1 MREPELDNINIA
13 IASHEQSQRVYLR
26 MAMEANGLS
35 VVLNDS
41 LSKSFIEKLRTA
53 HADVVLLDMHDDEH
67 QEELIEELIEELLE
81 ALDIPILFND
91 VTALAVNEPNNMSNW
106 YGKLMRKIAAL
117 TGRGIQDKSQFD
129 RSYESLVAEIPP
141 QLYKSQGDLAR
152 QVWVL
157 GSSLGGPEA
166 LKRFLV
172 KLPADLPVAFIL
184 VQHLGANFVDLL
196 ADQLNQVGEFQ
207 VMSAQDGHVLRH
219 GQVVVAPVKQRLTIN
234 PIGSIKLSALD
245 YDSPYTP
252 CIDKV
257 VSDIAARYKSLSGA
271 IIFSGMCD
279 DGKNGCQVMKQ
290 YGGHIWAQDTDSCV
304 ISSMPDSVRET
315 GVVSY
320 SARPEQ
326 LADNLIKQFQFDL
339 MDN

>member
-13 IASHEQSQRVYLR
+13 IASHEQSQRIYLR

-35 VVLNDS
+35 VVLNGT
-41 LSKSFIEKLRTA
+41 LSKKFIERLRDTR
-53 HADVVLLDMHDDEH
+53 ADVVLLDMHEDTH
-67 QEELIEELIEELLE
+67 QEELIEELLE
-81 ALDIPILFND
+81 AVDIPILFND
-91 VTALAVNEPNNMSNW
+91 VTALSVNEPHVMSHW

-117 TGRGIQDKSQFD
+117 TGRGIRDQSQFD
-129 RSYESLVAEIPP
+129 RSYESLVGEIPP
-141 QLYKSQGDLAR
+141 QLLNKNQGDLAR
-152 QVWVL
+152 HVWVL

-166 LKRFLV
+166 LKRFLK

-184 VQHLGANFVDLL
+184 VQHLGANFVTLL
-196 ADQLNQVGEFQ
+196 ADQLNQVGAFQ
-207 VMSAQDGHVLRH
+207 VMPAHDGHVLRH
-219 GQVVVAPVKQRLTIN
+219 GQVVVAPVTERLTIN
-234 PIGSIKLSALD
+234 PIGAIKLRPLD

-257 VSDIAARYKSLSGA
+257 VSDIAERYKSRAGA

-279 DGKNGCQVMKQ
+279 DGKYGCQVLKQ
-290 YGGHIWAQDTDSCV
+290 YNGHVWAQDADSCV

-320 SARPEQ
+320 SAGPEQ

-339 MDN
+339 MDG

>member
-1 MREPELDNINIA
+1 MKEPELDNINIA
-13 IASHEQSQRVYLR
+13 IASHEQSQRLYLR

-35 VVLNDS
+35 VVLNDP
-41 LSKSFIEKLRTA
+41 LSKTFIEKLRNA

-67 QEELIEELIEELLE
+67 HEALIDELLE
-81 ALDIPILFND
+81 VIDIPILFND
-91 VTALAVNEPNNMSNW
+91 VTALPVNEPNTMSKW

-117 TGRGIQDKSQFD
+117 TGRGIQDRSQFD

-152 QVWVL
+152 RVWVL

-166 LKRFLV
+166 LKRFLK
-172 KLPADLPVAFIL
+172 KLPVDLPVAFVL
-184 VQHLGANFVDLL
+184 VQHLGANFVSLL
-196 ADQLNQVGEFQ
+196 ADQLNQAGEFQ
-207 VMSAQDGHVLRH
+207 VMPAQDGHVLRH
-219 GQVVVAPVKQRLTIN
+219 GQVVVAPVTERITIN
-234 PIGSIKLSALD
+234 PIGAIKLTPLD

-252 CIDKV
+252 SIDKV
-257 VSDIAARYKSLSGA
+257 VSDIAARYKSRSGA

-279 DGKNGCQVMKQ
+279 DGKHGCQVMKQ
-290 YGGHIWAQDTDSCV
+290 YDGHIWAQDADSCV

-320 SARPEQ
+320 SAGPEQ

-339 MDN
+339 MDS

>member
-1 MREPELDNINIA
+1 MKEPELDNINIA
-13 IASHEQSQRVYLR
+13 IASHEQSQRIYLR

-35 VVLNDS
+35 VVLNDP
-41 LSKSFIEKLRTA
+41 LSRAFIDKLKTA
-53 HADVVLLDMHDDEH
+53 RADVVLLDMHDDAH
-67 QEELIEELIEELLE
+67 QEELIDELLE
-81 ALDIPILFND
+81 AVDIPVLFND
-91 VTALAVNEPNNMSNW
+91 VTALTVNEPSIMSRW

-117 TGRGIQDKSQFD
+117 TGRGIQDQSQFD
-129 RSYESLVAEIPP
+129 RSYESLVSEIPP

-152 QVWVL
+152 RVWVL

-166 LKRFLV
+166 LKRFLR

-184 VQHLGANFVDLL
+184 VQHLGANFVSLL

-207 VMSAQDGHVLRH
+207 VLPARDGHVLRH
-219 GQVVVAPVKQRLTIN
+219 GQVIVAPVTERIVIN
-234 PIGSIKLSALD
+234 PIGAIKLKPLE

-257 VSDIAARYKSLSGA
+257 VSDIAARYKARSGA

-279 DGKNGCQVMKQ
+279 DGKHGCQVMKQ
-290 YGGHIWAQDTDSCV
+290 YDGQIWAQDSDSCV

-315 GVVSY
+315 NVVSY
-320 SARPEQ
+320 SGNPEQ
-326 LADNLIKQFQFDL
+326 LAANLIKQFQLDVV
-339 MDN
+339 DS

>member
-1 MREPELDNINIA
+1 MKEPELDNINIA
-13 IASHEQSQRVYLR
+13 IASHEQSQRIYLR

-41 LSKSFIEKLRTA
+41 LNKGFIEKLRFA
-53 HADVVLLDMHDDEH
+53 NADVVLLDIHDDEH
-67 QEELIEELIEELLE
+67 HEELIDELLE
-81 ALDIPILFND
+81 TADIPILFND
-91 VTALAVNEPNNMSNW
+91 VTALSVNESHVMSNW

-117 TGRGIQDKSQFD
+117 TGRGIRDHSQFD
-129 RSYESLVAEIPP
+129 RSYESLVSEIPS
-141 QLYKSQGDLAR
+141 QLLTKLQGELAHH
-152 QVWVL
+152 VWVL

-166 LKRFLV
+166 LKRFLA

-184 VQHLGANFVDLL
+184 VQHLGANFVTLL

-207 VMSAQDGHVLRH
+207 VMPAHDGHVLRH
-219 GQVVVAPVKQRLTIN
+219 GQVVVAPVTECLTIN
-234 PIGSIKLSALD
+234 PIGAIKLKPLD
-245 YDSPYTP
+245 YKSPYTP

-257 VSDIAARYKSLSGA
+257 VGEIAARYKSRSGA

-279 DGKNGCQVMKQ
+279 DGKHGCQIMKQ
-290 YGGHIWAQDTDSCV
+290 YDGQIWAQDAASCV

-320 SARPEQ
+320 SAGPEQ
-326 LADNLIKQFQFDL
+326 LADRLIRHFQFDL
-339 MDN
+339 MES

>member
-1 MREPELDNINIA
+1 MKEAELDNINIA

-35 VVLNDS
+35 VVLNDP
-41 LSKSFIEKLRTA
+41 LSKSFIDKLQQA
-53 HADVVLLDMHDDEH
+53 SIDVILLDMHDDVH
-67 QEELIEELIEELLE
+67 HEELIDELLE
-81 ALDIPILFND
+81 VVNIPILFND
-91 VTALAVNEPNNMSNW
+91 VTALSINEPNTMSKW

-117 TGRGIQDKSQFD
+117 TGRGIRDQSQFD
-129 RSYESLVAEIPP
+129 RSYESLVSEIPP
-141 QLYKSQGDLAR
+141 QLSKSQGDLAR
-152 QVWVL
+152 HVWVL

-166 LKRFLV
+166 LKRFLA

-184 VQHLGANFVDLL
+184 VQHLGANFVTLL
-196 ADQLNQVGEFQ
+196 ADQLDQVGSFQ
-207 VMSAQDGHVLRH
+207 VMPAHGGHVLRH
-219 GQVVVAPVKQRLTIN
+219 GQVIVAPVTERLTIN
-234 PIGSIKLSALD
+234 PIGAIKLRSLD

-257 VSDIAARYKSLSGA
+257 VSDVAARYKASSGA

-279 DGKNGCQVMKQ
+279 DGKHGCQVMHQFDGK
-290 YGGHIWAQDTDSCV
+290 IWAQDAASCV

-320 SARPEQ
+320 SANPEQ
-326 LADNLIKQFQFDL
+326 LADKLIKQYQFDL
-339 MDN
+339 LET

>member
-13 IASHEQSQRVYLR
+13 IASHEQSQRIYLR

-35 VVLNDS
+35 VVLNGH
-41 LSKSFIEKLRTA
+41 LSKKFIEKLRNTR
-53 HADVVLLDMHDDEH
+53 ADVVLLDMHEDTH
-67 QEELIEELIEELLE
+67 QEELIEELLE
-81 ALDIPILFND
+81 AIDIPILFND
-91 VTALAVNEPNNMSNW
+91 VTALSVNEPHVMSNW

-117 TGRGIQDKSQFD
+117 TGRGIRDQSQFD
-129 RSYESLVAEIPP
+129 RSYESLVGEIPA
-141 QLYKSQGDLAR
+141 QLLNKNQGDLAR
-152 QVWVL
+152 HVWVL

-166 LKRFLV
+166 LKRFLK
-172 KLPADLPVAFIL
+172 KLPAELPVAFIL
-184 VQHLGANFVDLL
+184 VQHLGANFVTLL
-196 ADQLNQVGEFQ
+196 ADQLNQVGAFQ
-207 VMSAQDGHVLRH
+207 VMPAHDGHVLRH
-219 GQVVVAPVKQRLTIN
+219 GQVVVAPVTERLTIN
-234 PIGSIKLSALD
+234 PIGAIKLRPLD

-257 VSDIAARYKSLSGA
+257 VSDIAERYKSRAGA

-279 DGKNGCQVMKQ
+279 DGKHGCQVLKQ
-290 YGGHIWAQDTDSCV
+290 YNGHIWAQDADSCV

-320 SARPEQ
+320 SAGPEQ

-339 MDN
+339 MDS